1 MKAACISNISVGYG
15 TPQIIFLLRSLAA
28 YVSDPGRPLLIETDQ
43 TERPP
48 RGYLFP
54 DLDVRR
60 ITTFAHPYSRIG
72 AIRYITQA
80 ADLLNREKP
89 DVLLIPSTYCLPV
102 LWKLTYRPALVIYYV
117 LEMPDAFGFTR
128 EEHRLNLYA
137 KDKIDLTLYPE
148 PNRARIH
155 IDAFGYHNIPSV
167 IVYNAIPFS
176 NEPPL
181 PSARRNG
188 RILYQ
193 GTIHEELTSGDYF
206 LDDDVQKLP
215 IDLYGII
222 DTQDNEFREALTHG
236 RGNVRYCGYIDNN
249 ALRAVRRAY
258 QFSIVFWNPLND
270 NQRYACPNKFFES
283 IADGVPPIS
292 APHPQ
297 CKLLTQRYDLGLMM
311 RDWELESFVDSLR
324 DAASAM
330 GTPEYEQLVQNCER
344 AHGQEL
350 NWEVQFEKVRTMLDQ
365 MHIMNR
371 RNSAVA

>member
-15 TPQIIFLLRSLAA
+15 TPQIIFLLRSLAE
-28 YVSDPGRPLLIETDQ
+28 YFGNEGRPLLIETDQ

-54 DLDVRR
+54 ELDIRR
-60 ITTFAHPYSRIG
+60 ITTFAHPYSKIG

-80 ADLLNREKP
+80 AELLNQTQP

-137 KDKIDLTLYPE
+137 KDKIDLCLYPE

-155 IDAFGYHNIPSV
+155 IDTFAYHQIPSV
-167 IVYNAIPFS
+167 IVYNAIPYI
-176 NEPPL
+176 NEMPL
-181 PSARRNG
+181 PPEQRNK
-188 RILYQ
+188 RMLYQ
-193 GTIHEELTSGDYF
+193 GTIHEELTSGGYF
-206 LDDDVQKLP
+206 LDDEVQKLP

-222 DTQDNEFREALTHG
+222 DTRDDDFRYALMHG

-249 ALRAVRRAY
+249 ALRAIRRAY
-258 QFSIVFWNPLND
+258 QYSIVFWNPLND
-270 NQRYACPNKFFES
+270 NQLYACPNKFFES

-311 RDWELESFVDSLR
+311 RDWELESFIDALHDACGKIGTTEYDSMVSR
-324 DAASAM
+324 CDDA
-330 GTPEYEQLVQNCER
+330 YK
-344 AHGQEL
+344 QEL
-350 NWEVQFEKVRTMLDQ
+350 NWEAQFAKVRRQLDE
-365 MHIMNR
+365 MNAR
-371 RNSAVA
+371 SGQLTTVA

>member
-1 MKAACISNISVGYG
+1 MKAACVSNISVGYG
-15 TPQIIFLLRSLAA
+15 TPQIIFLLRSLAS
-28 YVSDPGRPLLIETDQ
+28 YVGQRERILLIENDQ

-60 ITTFAHPYSRIG
+60 ITTFVHPYSRIG

-80 ADLLNREKP
+80 AELLNREKP
-89 DVLLIPSTYCLPV
+89 EVLLIPSTYSLPV

-128 EEHRLNLYA
+128 EENQLNLYA

-148 PNRARIH
+148 PNRAQIH
-155 IDAFGYHNIPSV
+155 IDTFGYHKIPSV
-167 IVYNAIPFS
+167 IVYNAIPLS
-176 NEPPL
+176 SEPPL
-181 PSARRNG
+181 PPARRNG

-206 LDDDVQKLP
+206 LDDEVQKLP

-222 DTQDNEFREALTHG
+222 DTRDDEFRNALTHG

-311 RDWELESFVDSLR
+311 RDWELESFVDSLHE
-324 DAASAM
+324 ATAKV
-330 GTPEYEQLVQNCER
+330 GTPEFDQMVSRCEYAYQR
-344 AHGQEL
+344 EL
-350 NWEVQFEKVRTMLDQ
+350 NWEVQFEKVRKMLDQ
-365 MHIMNR
+365 FDVHKKRMT
-371 RNSAVA
+371 AVA